1 MGRLRAL
8 SPSPHIT
15 SHIKPASW
23 VGDVSVA
30 IYLIADQI
38 DVPQA
43 GKVFAVLWAMNRLW
57 GIRVEQRS
65 EVDGLD
71 MAEHGTWGY
80 PEFAGAA
87 VVAVA
92 YARLAATVP
101 AEPSPQ
107 AA

>member
-1 MGRLRAL
+1 
-8 SPSPHIT
+8 
-15 SHIKPASW
+15 
-23 VGDVSVA
+23 
-30 IYLIADQI
+30 
-38 DVPQA
+38 
-43 GKVFAVLWAMNRLW
+43 MNRLW
-57 GIRVEQRS
+57 GIRVEERS

-71 MAEHGTWGY
+71 LAEHGIWGY

-92 YARLAATVP
+92 DARRAATVP